1 MKNFKAKLKNLSEKY
16 KLNFNNFT
24 LVSKNNFFKKKY
36 FILYGINEYYFEI
49 DKEKHTSKNFFPYFN
64 FSKECDLENW
74 ISSIQ
79 IIKFKKSRLLRSITE
94 GKSSRDFF
102 KEKFKV

>member
-1 MKNFKAKLKNLSEKY
+1 MKNFKAKLKHLSEKY

-49 DKEKHTSKNFFPYFN
+49 DKEKYTSKNYFPYFN

-79 IIKFKKSRLLRSITE
+79 IIEFKKSRLLRSITE

>member
-1 MKNFKAKLKNLSEKY
+1 MKNLNEKIKILCEQYNLD
-16 KLNFNNFT
+16 FNNFAF
-24 LVSKNNFFKKKY
+24 VKKNFFVKKKY
-36 FILYGINEYYFEI
+36 FILYGINEYYFEV
-49 DKEKHTSKNFFPYFN
+49 DKEKSTSKNYFPYFN

-79 IIKFKKSRLLRSITE
+79 IINIKKSRLLKSITE